1 MELVS
6 ATLRP
11 AFRRCAIVEITRGKL
26 TIRSGIDEAI
36 IHDFERK
43 LDKPDDRT
51 VKALQVT
58 LEELGAVF
66 IDDNGGGIG
75 VRLKFTESEA
85 KRIARME
92 GEGGIVAN
100 DRVP

>member
-1 MELVS
+1 M
-6 ATLRP
+6 
-11 AFRRCAIVEITRGKL
+11 
-26 TIRSGIDEAI
+26 DETV

-43 LDKPDDRT
+43 LQKPPEAT
-51 VKALQVT
+51 IGELEVALE
-58 LEELGAVF
+58 LLGAVF
-66 IDDNGGGIG
+66 IDENGGGIG

-85 KRIARME
+85 KRIARLE

>member
-1 MELVS
+1 MITGSQCRAARAL
-6 ATLRP
+6 
-11 AFRRCAIVEITRGKL
+11 VEITRGKL
-26 TIRSGIDEAI
+26 TIRSGIDETV

-43 LDKPDDRT
+43 LDKPDGVT
-51 VKALQVT
+51 IKALQVA

-66 IDDNGGGIG
+66 IDENGGGIG

-85 KRIARME
+85 KRIARLE